1 MIDQQKTN
9 EIAKITRQIDT
20 LREQINTENAETR
33 THVEKRDKLNEQFK
47 KLRTEIRELRKE
59 RDDLNENVKVLKQQR
74 DESHITEL
82 KKKTTLERRHKLQKE
97 FDDIE
102 WKIQTTS
109 LDIQEEKRLIENV
122 KRLEKQ
128 LNICKKIDQHSNEI
142 AELRKNLEMLGK
154 NAEKAH
160 QELIGLAERSQEI
173 HAEMIAKIGESK
185 KIKDEA
191 DSLHGT
197 YIQVKEKI
205 EPLRE
210 EVKRLIEHRKKLQD
224 AVREEEAK
232 QKKSVERALK
242 EKLES
247 EARNKLKRGEKL
259 SWDEFKMLAGNE
271 SEDV

>member
-1 MIDQQKTN
+1 LIDQQKTN
-9 EIAKITRQIDT
+9 EIAKITRQLDA

-47 KLRTEIRELRKE
+47 KLRIEIRELRKE

-74 DESHITEL
+74 DESHIKIRAIIEKIKTESQEITEL
-82 KKKTTLERRHKLQKE
+82 KKKTQLKRRHKLQKE

-109 LDIQEEKRLIENV
+109 LDIQEEK
-122 KRLEKQ
+122 
-128 LNICKKIDQHSNEI
+128 
-142 AELRKNLEMLGK
+142 
-154 NAEKAH
+154 
-160 QELIGLAERSQEI
+160 
-173 HAEMIAKIGESK
+173 IGESK

-205 EPLRE
+205 KPLHE

>member
-1 MIDQQKTN
+1 LIDQQKTN
-9 EIAKITRQIDT
+9 EIAKITRQLDA

-47 KLRTEIRELRKE
+47 KLRIEIRELRKE

-74 DESHITEL
+74 DESHIKIRAIIEKIKTESQEITEL
-82 KKKTTLERRHKLQKE
+82 KKKTQLKRRHKLQKE

-142 AELRKNLEMLGK
+142 AELRKNLEMLEK

-197 YIQVKEKI
+197 
-205 EPLRE
+205 
-210 EVKRLIEHRKKLQD
+210 
-224 AVREEEAK
+224 
-232 QKKSVERALK
+232 
-242 EKLES
+242 
-247 EARNKLKRGEKL
+247 
-259 SWDEFKMLAGNE
+259 
-271 SEDV
+271 